1 MDELRAKLERK
12 LVRFDMMAQDAP
24 ADPIPRFE
32 HEHASA
38 GLVQSARCR
47 QARGARADNQDI
59 GGGRGSCW
67 LLVDA

>member
-12 LVRFDMMAQDAP
+12 LVCFDMMGQDAP
-24 ADPIPRFE
+24 ADPMPRFE

-59 GGGRGSCW
+59 GDGRGSCW
-67 LLVDA
+67 LLVDG